1 MPKKR
6 KHHQPEPTTPARP
19 VQTPIPHAKDDEHV
33 ESFWS
38 SNLLT
43 WLIGIGAFLLLS
55 VGLVAAFRTLE
66 ERKAKSPS
74 NNTIA
79 AGGSTSATTATP
91 AGTNFGTV
99 EVAQAL
105 MVTADLDFGIQIPSI
120 AEALK
125 QIERRSEPLDGKGR
139 TFAVLDAYGEP
150 TPEGKLHISMHVST
164 EKPGKGALV
173 FKRTGAVL
181 WEGRIVPGTNKV
193 SNFSGKNLLI
203 LVDNGQGKLWT
214 VDGSSNPTTVL
225 DANIKEAGIP
235 LRDLWL
241 DQTEREVTFIYSACG
256 CPVKVQTRRDG
267 EKTLRTKDQPVI
279 FPDDP
284 AVVTIIE
291 KVMGW

>member
-1 MPKKR
+1 MSKKR
-6 KHHQPEPTTPARP
+6 KQHQPEPTAPSRP
-19 VQTPIPHAKDDEHV
+19 VQAPIPHAKDDEHV

-43 WLIGIGAFLLLS
+43 WLIGIAAFLLLS
-55 VGLVAAFRTLE
+55 IGLVAGFRTLE
-66 ERKAKSPS
+66 ARKAQSPP
-74 NNTIA
+74 NNSLT
-79 AGGSTSATTATP
+79 AGGNAPVSAP
-91 AGTNFGTV
+91 AGTNFATV

-105 MVTADLDFGIQIPSI
+105 MVTADLDFGPQIPSI

-125 QIERRSEPLDGKGR
+125 QIERRSEPQDGKGR

-150 TPEGKLHISMHVST
+150 TPDGKLHISMHVST

-173 FKRTGAVL
+173 FKPTGAVL

-241 DQTEREVTFIYSACG
+241 DQTEREVTFMYSACG

-267 EKTLRTKDQPVI
+267 ERTVRTKDQPLI